1 MPATASRPEAGRPEA
16 SDRYQAGRRVTLIAA
31 GINLF
36 LALIKFAG
44 GIFAHSQALIA
55 DAIDSTADL
64 FSDMAVLYGAR
75 QSARAPDAK
84 HPYGHGRIE
93 TLVSVFLGGVLLATA
108 AGISLHAAQRLLDP
122 EQILPPGPAALAVA
136 VVAIA
141 LKEWIYRYTLRVGRE
156 TRSRMLEANAW
167 HQRTDSISSLVVLT
181 GVGGSL
187 LGMPYLDPVA
197 AIGVSVLIARVGWEL
212 LWQSASELADSALA
226 RERVAA
232 IRRTI
237 RDVEGVHGLHM
248 LRTRRAGPDA
258 LVDVHVQVNPH
269 ISVSEGHRIAEHIR
283 ERLIRDLD
291 EVSDV
296 LVHIDTEDDQSF
308 ERGRTLPLRADLER
322 QIRGTIADV
331 PGAEQVRQ
339 VLLHYDADRI
349 GVELHLPLELA
360 PDAAA
365 ARSLA
370 ERLKTPLYDV
380 PHVVDVAVHFVI

>member
-1 MPATASRPEAGRPEA
+1 MPATSVQSEGTR
-16 SDRYQAGRRVTLIAA
+16 RYQAGRRVTLIAA

-36 LALIKFAG
+36 LAVIKFAG

-75 QSARAPDAK
+75 QGSRAPDSK

-93 TLVSVFLGGVLLATA
+93 TLVSVFPGAVLLATA
-108 AGISLHAAQRLLDP
+108 AGISLRAAQRLLSDEPLLAP
-122 EQILPPGPAALAVA
+122 EPAALMVA
-136 VVAIA
+136 VIAIG

-167 HQRTDSISSLVVLT
+167 HQRTDSISSLVVLL

-212 LWQSASELADSALA
+212 LWQSVAELSDTALS
-226 RERVAA
+226 RERVAVIRKA
-232 IRRTI
+232 IRGI
-237 RDVEGVHGLHM
+237 EGVQDLHL
-248 LRTRRAGPDA
+248 LRTRQAGPDA

-283 ERLIRDLD
+283 ESLIADLD

-308 ERGRTLPLRADLER
+308 ERGRTLPLRADLEA
-322 QIRGTIADV
+322 QIRSTIAGV
-331 PGAEQVRQ
+331 AGADQVRQ
-339 VLLHYDADRI
+339 VILHYDADRI
-349 GVELHLPLELA
+349 GVELHLPLTLA
-360 PDAAA
+360 PDAAVA
-365 ARSLA
+365 SALA
-370 ERLKTPLYDV
+370 EQLRGPLQRL
-380 PHVVDVAVHFVI
+380 PHVASVAVHFVT

>member
-1 MPATASRPEAGRPEA
+1 MPVTASRPEAGPPQL

-36 LALIKFAG
+36 LAVIKFCG

-75 QSARAPDAK
+75 QSSRAPDAT

-108 AGISLHAAQRLLDP
+108 AGISLRAAQRLLDP
-122 EQILPPGPAALAVA
+122 ADILPPGPAALAVA

-167 HQRTDSISSLVVLT
+167 HQRTDSISSLVVLI

-212 LWQSASELADSALA
+212 LWQSVSELSDSALA
-226 RERVAA
+226 RERVAD
-232 IRRTI
+232 IRRAI

-283 ERLIRDLD
+283 ERLIQDLD

-296 LVHIDTEDDQSF
+296 LVHIDTEDDQSY

-322 QIRGTIADV
+322 QIRGTIAGL
-331 PGAEQVRQ
+331 PGAQQVRQ

-349 GVELHLPLELA
+349 GVELHLPLDLA

-365 ARSLA
+365 AKALA

>member
-1 MPATASRPEAGRPEA
+1 MPTASAPADGG
-16 SDRYQAGRRVTLIAA
+16 SRYQAGRRVTLIAA

-36 LALIKFAG
+36 LAVIKFAG
-44 GIFAHSQALIA
+44 GVFAHSQALIA
-55 DAIDSTADL
+55 DAIDSTSDL

-75 QSARAPDAK
+75 QSSRAPDPK
-84 HPYGHGRIE
+84 HPYGHGRVE
-93 TLVSVFLGGVLLATA
+93 TLVSVFLGAVLLATA
-108 AGISLHAAQRLLDP
+108 AGISLRAAQRLLNPSD
-122 EQILPPGPAALAVA
+122 IVPPAPAALAVA
-136 VVAIA
+136 AIAIA

-167 HQRTDSISSLVVLT
+167 HQRTDSISSLVVLL

-212 LWQSASELADSALA
+212 LWQSVSELTDASLS

-232 IRRTI
+232 IRKAI
-237 RDVEGVHGLHM
+237 RGIDGVHDLHL
-248 LRTRRAGPDA
+248 LRTRQAGPHA

-283 ERLIRDLD
+283 ERLIQDLD

-296 LVHIDTEDDQSF
+296 LVHIDTEDDQNF
-308 ERGRTLPLRADLER
+308 ERGRTLPLRADVEAR
-322 QIRGTIADV
+322 IRGELVGLA
-331 PGAEQVRQ
+331 GAEMVQR

-349 GVELHLPLELA
+349 GVELHLPLA
-360 PDAAA
+360 AAHDAAA
-365 ARSLA
+365 ASDLA
-370 ERLKTPLYDV
+370 ARLREATLRV
-380 PHVVDVAVHFVI
+380 PNVADVAVHFVT

>member
-1 MPATASRPEAGRPEA
+1 MPATGAVPEGG
-16 SDRYQAGRRVTLIAA
+16 SRYQAGRRVTLVAA

-36 LALIKFAG
+36 LAIVKFAG

-75 QSARAPDAK
+75 QGSRAPDSK

-93 TLVSVFLGGVLLATA
+93 TLVSVFLGAVLLATA
-108 AGISLHAAQRLLDP
+108 AGISLRAAQRLLSDAPLLAP
-122 EQILPPGPAALAVA
+122 EPAALLVA
-136 VVAIA
+136 VIAIG

-167 HQRTDSISSLVVLT
+167 HQRTDSISSLVVLL

-212 LWQSASELADSALA
+212 LWQSVAELSDTALS
-226 RERVAA
+226 RERVAVIRKA
-232 IRRTI
+232 IRGI
-237 RDVEGVHGLHM
+237 EGVQDLHL
-248 LRTRRAGPDA
+248 LRTRQAGPDA

-283 ERLIRDLD
+283 EKLIADLD

-308 ERGRTLPLRADLER
+308 ERGRTLPLRADVET
-322 QIRGTIADV
+322 QIRSAIAGLT
-331 PGAEQVRQ
+331 GADRLQGV
-339 VLLHYDADRI
+339 VLHYDADRI
-349 GVELHLPLELA
+349 GVELHLPLALA
-360 PDAAA
+360 PDAVTANA
-365 ARSLA
+365 LA
-370 ERLKTPLYDV
+370 EQLRGPLRRL
-380 PHVVDVAVHFVI
+380 PHIADVAVHFVT

>member
-1 MPATASRPEAGRPEA
+1 MPTANAPAEGGS
-16 SDRYQAGRRVTLIAA
+16 RYQAGRRVTLIAA

-36 LALIKFAG
+36 LAVIKFAG
-44 GIFAHSQALIA
+44 GVFAHSQALIA
-55 DAIDSTADL
+55 DAIDSTSDL

-75 QSARAPDAK
+75 QGSRAPDTK
-84 HPYGHGRIE
+84 HPYGHGRVE
-93 TLVSVFLGGVLLATA
+93 TLVSVFLGAVLLATA
-108 AGISLHAAQRLLDP
+108 AGISLRAAQRLLDP
-122 EQILPPGPAALAVA
+122 ADIVPPAPAALAVA
-136 VVAIA
+136 VIAIA

-167 HQRTDSISSLVVLT
+167 HQRTDSISSLVVLL

-212 LWQSASELADSALA
+212 LWQSVSELTDASLS

-232 IRRTI
+232 IRKAI
-237 RDVEGVHGLHM
+237 RGIEGVRDLHL
-248 LRTRRAGPDA
+248 LRTRQAGPDA

-283 ERLIRDLD
+283 ERLIQDLD

-296 LVHIDTEDDQSF
+296 LVHIDTEDDQNF
-308 ERGRTLPLRADLER
+308 ERGRTLPLRADVEAR
-322 QIRGTIADV
+322 IRGELVGLA
-331 PGAEQVRQ
+331 GAQAVQR

-349 GVELHLPLELA
+349 GVELHLPLAAAHDATAANELA
-360 PDAAA
+360 
-365 ARSLA
+365 ARLREA
-370 ERLKTPLYDV
+370 TLRV
-380 PHVVDVAVHFVI
+380 PNVADVAVHFVT

>member
-1 MPATASRPEAGRPEA
+1 MPTANAPADGA
-16 SDRYQAGRRVTLIAA
+16 SRYQAGRRVTLIAA

-36 LALIKFAG
+36 LAVIKFAG
-44 GIFAHSQALIA
+44 GVFGHSQALIA
-55 DAIDSTADL
+55 DAIDSTSDL

-75 QSARAPDAK
+75 QGSRAPDTK
-84 HPYGHGRIE
+84 HPYGHGRVE
-93 TLVSVFLGGVLLATA
+93 TLVSVFLGTVLLATA
-108 AGISLHAAQRLLDP
+108 AGISLRAAQRLLDP
-122 EQILPPGPAALAVA
+122 ADIVPPAPAALAVA
-136 VVAIA
+136 VIAIA

-167 HQRTDSISSLVVLT
+167 HQRTDSISSLVVLL

-212 LWQSASELADSALA
+212 LWQSVSELTDASLS

-232 IRRTI
+232 IRKAI
-237 RDVEGVHGLHM
+237 RGIEGVQDLHL
-248 LRTRRAGPDA
+248 LRTRQAGPDA

-283 ERLIRDLD
+283 ERLIQDLD

-296 LVHIDTEDDQSF
+296 LVHIDTEDDQNF
-308 ERGRTLPLRADLER
+308 ERGRTLPLRADVEAR
-322 QIRGTIADV
+322 IRGELVGLA
-331 PGAEQVRQ
+331 GAQTVQR

-349 GVELHLPLELA
+349 GVELHLPLAAAL
-360 PDAAA
+360 DAAGASDLA
-365 ARSLA
+365 ARLRDA
-370 ERLKTPLYDV
+370 VLRV
-380 PHVVDVAVHFVI
+380 PNVADVAVHFVT

>member
-1 MPATASRPEAGRPEA
+1 MPATSAQPEGG
-16 SDRYQAGRRVTLIAA
+16 SRYQAGRRVTLIAA

-36 LALIKFAG
+36 LAVIKFAG

-55 DAIDSTADL
+55 DGIDSTADL

-75 QSARAPDAK
+75 QGSRAPDSK

-93 TLVSVFLGGVLLATA
+93 TLVSVFLGVVLLATA
-108 AGISLHAAQRLLDP
+108 AGISLRAAQRLLSDEPLLSP
-122 EQILPPGPAALAVA
+122 EPAALLVA
-136 VVAIA
+136 VIAIG

-167 HQRTDSISSLVVLT
+167 HQRTDSISSLVVLL

-212 LWQSASELADSALA
+212 LWQSVAELSDTALS
-226 RERVAA
+226 RERVAVIRKA
-232 IRRTI
+232 IRGI
-237 RDVEGVHGLHM
+237 EGVQDLHL
-248 LRTRRAGPDA
+248 LRTRQAGPDA

-283 ERLIRDLD
+283 ERLIADLD

-308 ERGRTLPLRADLER
+308 ERGRTLPLRADVEA
-322 QIRGTIADV
+322 QIRSTIAGLA
-331 PGAEQVRQ
+331 GADRLQGVM
-339 VLLHYDADRI
+339 LHYDADRI
-349 GVELHLPLELA
+349 GVELHLPLALA
-360 PDAAA
+360 PDAATA
-365 ARSLA
+365 SALA
-370 ERLKTPLYDV
+370 EQLRGPLRRL
-380 PHVVDVAVHFVI
+380 PHIADVAVHFVT

>member
-1 MPATASRPEAGRPEA
+1 MPVTASRPEAGPSQL

-36 LALIKFAG
+36 LAVIKFCG

-75 QSARAPDAK
+75 QSSRAPDAT

-108 AGISLHAAQRLLDP
+108 AGISLRAAQRLLDP
-122 EQILPPGPAALAVA
+122 ADILPPGPAALAVA

-167 HQRTDSISSLVVLT
+167 HQRTDSISSLVVLI

-212 LWQSASELADSALA
+212 LWQSVSELSDSALA
-226 RERVAA
+226 RERVAD
-232 IRRTI
+232 IRRAI

-283 ERLIRDLD
+283 ERLIQDLD

-296 LVHIDTEDDQSF
+296 LVHIDTEDDQSY
-308 ERGRTLPLRADLER
+308 ERGRTLPLRA
-322 QIRGTIADV
+322 
-331 PGAEQVRQ
+331 
-339 VLLHYDADRI
+339 
-349 GVELHLPLELA
+349 
-360 PDAAA
+360 
-365 ARSLA
+365 RS
-370 ERLKTPLYDV
+370 
-380 PHVVDVAVHFVI
+380 

>member
-1 MPATASRPEAGRPEA
+1 MPTTSAVPEGG
-16 SDRYQAGRRVTLIAA
+16 SRYQAGRRVTLIAA

-36 LALIKFAG
+36 LAIIKFAG
-44 GIFAHSQALIA
+44 GILGHSQALIA

-75 QSARAPDAK
+75 QGSRAPDSK
-84 HPYGHGRIE
+84 HPYGHGRVE
-93 TLVSVFLGGVLLATA
+93 TLVSVFLGAVLLATA
-108 AGISLHAAQRLLDP
+108 AGISLSAAQRLLSPDD
-122 EQILPPGPAALAVA
+122 ILTPSPAALAVA
-136 VVAIA
+136 VIAIG

-167 HQRTDSISSLVVLT
+167 HQRTDSISSLVVLL

-212 LWQSASELADSALA
+212 LWQSISELADSALS
-226 RERVAA
+226 RERVAVIRKA
-232 IRRTI
+232 IRGI
-237 RDVEGVHGLHM
+237 EGVQDLHL
-248 LRTRRAGPDA
+248 LRTRQAGPDA

-283 ERLIRDLD
+283 ERLIADLD

-308 ERGRTLPLRADLER
+308 ERGRTLPLRADVEA
-322 QIRGTIADV
+322 QIRGTIAGL
-331 PGAEQVRQ
+331 PGADQVQQ
-339 VLLHYDADRI
+339 VMLHYDADRI
-349 GVELHLPLELA
+349 GVELHLPLALA
-360 PDAAA
+360 TDDATGRA
-365 ARSLA
+365 LA
-370 ERLKTPLYDV
+370 EQLRSPVARLA
-380 PHVVDVAVHFVI
+380 HVADVAVHFVT

>member
-1 MPATASRPEAGRPEA
+1 MPATNARPEGGN
-16 SDRYQAGRRVTLIAA
+16 RYQAGRRVTLIAA

-44 GIFAHSQALIA
+44 GIFGHSQALIA

-75 QSARAPDAK
+75 QGARAPDSK
-84 HPYGHGRIE
+84 HPYGHGRVE
-93 TLVSVFLGGVLLATA
+93 TLVSVFLGAVLLATA
-108 AGISLHAAQRLLDP
+108 AGISLRAAQRLLSGDP
-122 EQILPPGPAALAVA
+122 LVAPAPAALLVA
-136 VVAIA
+136 VIAIG

-167 HQRTDSISSLVVLT
+167 HQRTDSISSLVVLL

-212 LWQSASELADSALA
+212 LWQSVAELSDTALS
-226 RERVAA
+226 RERVAVIRKA
-232 IRRTI
+232 IRSI
-237 RDVEGVHGLHM
+237 EGVHDLHL
-248 LRTRRAGPDA
+248 LRTRQAGPDA

-283 ERLIRDLD
+283 ERLITDLD

-308 ERGRTLPLRADLER
+308 ERGRTLPLRADVEA
-322 QIRGTIADV
+322 QIRSTIAGV
-331 PGAEQVRQ
+331 AGADQMQQ
-339 VLLHYDADRI
+339 VLLHYDADHI
-349 GVELHLPLELA
+349 GVELHLPLALI

-365 ARSLA
+365 ARALA
-370 ERLKTPLYDV
+370 EQLREPIRRL
-380 PHVVDVAVHFVI
+380 PHVATVAVHFVA

>member
-1 MPATASRPEAGRPEA
+1 MPATSAQPEGG
-16 SDRYQAGRRVTLIAA
+16 SRYQAGRRVTLIAA

-36 LALIKFAG
+36 LAVIKFAG

-55 DAIDSTADL
+55 DGIDSTADL

-75 QSARAPDAK
+75 QGSRAPDSK

-93 TLVSVFLGGVLLATA
+93 TLVSVFLGVVLLATA
-108 AGISLHAAQRLLDP
+108 AGISLRAAQRLLSDEPLLSP
-122 EQILPPGPAALAVA
+122 EPAALLVA
-136 VVAIA
+136 VIAIG

-167 HQRTDSISSLVVLT
+167 HQRTDSISSLVVLL

-212 LWQSASELADSALA
+212 LWQSVAELSDTSLS
-226 RERVAA
+226 RERVAVIRKA
-232 IRRTI
+232 IRGI
-237 RDVEGVHGLHM
+237 EGVQDLHL
-248 LRTRRAGPDA
+248 LRTRQAGPDA

-283 ERLIRDLD
+283 ERLIADLD

-308 ERGRTLPLRADLER
+308 ERGRTLPLRADVEA
-322 QIRGTIADV
+322 QIRSTIAGLA
-331 PGAEQVRQ
+331 GADRLQGVM
-339 VLLHYDADRI
+339 LHYDADRI
-349 GVELHLPLELA
+349 GVELHLPLALA
-360 PDAAA
+360 PDAATA
-365 ARSLA
+365 SALA
-370 ERLKTPLYDV
+370 EQLRGPLRRL
-380 PHVVDVAVHFVI
+380 PHIADVAVHFVT

>member
-1 MPATASRPEAGRPEA
+1 MPATSAQPEGG
-16 SDRYQAGRRVTLIAA
+16 SRYQAGRRVTLIAA

-36 LALIKFAG
+36 LAIIKFAG

-75 QSARAPDAK
+75 QGSRAPDSK

-93 TLVSVFLGGVLLATA
+93 TLVSVFLGAVLLATA
-108 AGISLHAAQRLLDP
+108 AGISLRAAQRLLSDEPLLSP
-122 EQILPPGPAALAVA
+122 EPAALMVA
-136 VVAIA
+136 VIAIG

-167 HQRTDSISSLVVLT
+167 HQRTDSISSLVVLL

-212 LWQSASELADSALA
+212 LWQSVAELSDTALS
-226 RERVAA
+226 RERVAVIRKA
-232 IRRTI
+232 IRGI
-237 RDVEGVHGLHM
+237 EGVQDLHL
-248 LRTRRAGPDA
+248 LRTRQAGPDA

-283 ERLIRDLD
+283 ERLIADLD

-308 ERGRTLPLRADLER
+308 ERGRTLPLRADVEA
-322 QIRGTIADV
+322 QIRSTIAGLV
-331 PGAEQVRQ
+331 GADRLQGVM
-339 VLLHYDADRI
+339 LHYDADRI
-349 GVELHLPLELA
+349 GVELHLPLALA
-360 PDAAA
+360 PDAATA
-365 ARSLA
+365 SALA
-370 ERLKTPLYDV
+370 EQLRGPLRRL
-380 PHVVDVAVHFVI
+380 PHIADVAVHFVT

>member
-1 MPATASRPEAGRPEA
+1 MPATGAVPEGG
-16 SDRYQAGRRVTLIAA
+16 SRYQAGRRVTLIAA

-36 LALIKFAG
+36 LAIVKFAG

-75 QSARAPDAK
+75 QGSRAPDSK

-93 TLVSVFLGGVLLATA
+93 TLVSVFLGAVLLATA
-108 AGISLHAAQRLLDP
+108 AGISLRAAQRLLSDEPLLAP
-122 EQILPPGPAALAVA
+122 EPAALLVA
-136 VVAIA
+136 VIAIG

-167 HQRTDSISSLVVLT
+167 HQRTDSISSLVVLL

-212 LWQSASELADSALA
+212 LWQSVAELSDTALS
-226 RERVAA
+226 RERVAVIRKA
-232 IRRTI
+232 IRGI
-237 RDVEGVHGLHM
+237 EGVQDLHL
-248 LRTRRAGPDA
+248 LRTRQAGPDA

-283 ERLIRDLD
+283 EKLIADLD

-308 ERGRTLPLRADLER
+308 ERGRTLPLRADVEA
-322 QIRGTIADV
+322 QIRSTLAGV
-331 PGAEQVRQ
+331 PGADQVQR
-339 VLLHYDADRI
+339 VMLHYDADRI
-349 GVELHLPLELA
+349 GVELHLPL
-360 PDAAA
+360 AAA
-365 ARSLA
+365 SDATSARALA
-370 ERLKTPLYDV
+370 EQLRAPVRRLQHVADV
-380 PHVVDVAVHFVI
+380 EVHFLS

>member
-1 MPATASRPEAGRPEA
+1 MPTANAPAEGGS
-16 SDRYQAGRRVTLIAA
+16 RYQAGRRVTLIAA

-36 LALIKFAG
+36 LAVIKFAG
-44 GIFAHSQALIA
+44 GVFAHSQALIA
-55 DAIDSTADL
+55 DAIDSTSDL

-75 QSARAPDAK
+75 QGSRAPDTK
-84 HPYGHGRIE
+84 HPYGHGRVE
-93 TLVSVFLGGVLLATA
+93 TLVSVFLGAVLLATA
-108 AGISLHAAQRLLDP
+108 AGISLRAAQRLLDP
-122 EQILPPGPAALAVA
+122 APILPPAPAALAVA
-136 VVAIA
+136 VIAIA

-167 HQRTDSISSLVVLT
+167 HQRTDSISSLVVLL

-212 LWQSASELADSALA
+212 LWQSVSELTDASLS

-232 IRRTI
+232 IRKAI
-237 RDVEGVHGLHM
+237 RGIEGVRDLHL
-248 LRTRRAGPDA
+248 LRTRQAGPDA

-283 ERLIRDLD
+283 ERLIHDLD

-296 LVHIDTEDDQSF
+296 LVHIDTEDDQNF
-308 ERGRTLPLRADLER
+308 ERGRTLPLRADVEAR
-322 QIRGTIADV
+322 IRGELVGLA
-331 PGAEQVRQ
+331 GAQAVQR

-349 GVELHLPLELA
+349 GVELHLPLAAAHDATAANELA
-360 PDAAA
+360 
-365 ARSLA
+365 ARLREA
-370 ERLKTPLYDV
+370 TLRV
-380 PHVVDVAVHFVI
+380 PNVADVAVHFVS

>member
-1 MPATASRPEAGRPEA
+1 MPTANAPAEGGS
-16 SDRYQAGRRVTLIAA
+16 RYQAGRRVTLIAA

-36 LALIKFAG
+36 LAVIKFAG
-44 GIFAHSQALIA
+44 GVFAHSQALIA
-55 DAIDSTADL
+55 DAIDSTSDL

-75 QSARAPDAK
+75 QGSRAPDTK
-84 HPYGHGRIE
+84 HPYGHGRVE
-93 TLVSVFLGGVLLATA
+93 TLVSVFLGAVLLATA
-108 AGISLHAAQRLLDP
+108 AGISLRAAQRLLDP
-122 EQILPPGPAALAVA
+122 APILPPAPAALAVA
-136 VVAIA
+136 VIAIA

-167 HQRTDSISSLVVLT
+167 HQRTDSISSLVVLL

-212 LWQSASELADSALA
+212 LWQSVSELTDASLS

-232 IRRTI
+232 IRKAI
-237 RDVEGVHGLHM
+237 RGIEGVRDLHL
-248 LRTRRAGPDA
+248 LRTRQAGPDA

-283 ERLIRDLD
+283 ERLIQDLG

-296 LVHIDTEDDQSF
+296 LVHIDTEDDQNF
-308 ERGRTLPLRADLER
+308 ERGRTLPLRADVEAR
-322 QIRGTIADV
+322 IRGELVGLA
-331 PGAEQVRQ
+331 GAQAVQR

-349 GVELHLPLELA
+349 GVELHLPLAAAHDATAANELA
-360 PDAAA
+360 
-365 ARSLA
+365 ARLREA
-370 ERLKTPLYDV
+370 TLRV
-380 PHVVDVAVHFVI
+380 PNVADVAVHFVT

>member
-1 MPATASRPEAGRPEA
+1 MPTANA
-16 SDRYQAGRRVTLIAA
+16 SAEGASRYQAGRRVTLIAA

-36 LALIKFAG
+36 LAILKFAG
-44 GIFAHSQALIA
+44 GVFAHSQALIA

-75 QSARAPDAK
+75 QGSRAPDPK
-84 HPYGHGRIE
+84 HPYGHGRVE
-93 TLVSVFLGGVLLATA
+93 TLVSVFLGAVLLATA
-108 AGISLHAAQRLLDP
+108 AGISLSAAQRLLDP
-122 EQILPPGPAALAVA
+122 ADIATPAPAALAVA
-136 VVAIA
+136 VIAIA
-141 LKEWIYRYTLRVGRE
+141 LKEWIYRYTLRVGRQ

-167 HQRTDSISSLVVLT
+167 HQRTDSISSLVVLL

-212 LWQSASELADSALA
+212 LWQSVSELTDASLS

-232 IRRTI
+232 IRQAI
-237 RDVEGVHGLHM
+237 RGIEGVRDLHL
-248 LRTRRAGPDA
+248 LRTRQAGPDA

-283 ERLIRDLD
+283 ERLIQDLD

-296 LVHIDTEDDQSF
+296 LVHIDTEDDQNF
-308 ERGRTLPLRADLER
+308 ERGRTLPLRADVEAR
-322 QIRGTIADV
+322 IRGELAGLA
-331 PGAEQVRQ
+331 GAETVQR

-349 GVELHLPLELA
+349 GVELHLPL
-360 PDAAA
+360 AA
-365 ARSLA
+365 ARDA
-370 ERLKTPLYDV
+370 ERAGELAARLREAALRAPNV
-380 PHVVDVAVHFVI
+380 ADVAVHFVT

>member
-1 MPATASRPEAGRPEA
+1 MPATGAVPEGG
-16 SDRYQAGRRVTLIAA
+16 SRYQAGRRVTLVAA

-36 LALIKFAG
+36 LAIVKFAG

-75 QSARAPDAK
+75 QGSRAPDSK

-93 TLVSVFLGGVLLATA
+93 TLVSVFLGAVLLATA
-108 AGISLHAAQRLLDP
+108 AGISLRAAQRLLSDAPLLAP
-122 EQILPPGPAALAVA
+122 EPAALLVA
-136 VVAIA
+136 VIAIG

-167 HQRTDSISSLVVLT
+167 HQRTDSISSLVVLL

-212 LWQSASELADSALA
+212 LWQSVAELSDTALS
-226 RERVAA
+226 RERVAVIRKA
-232 IRRTI
+232 IRGI
-237 RDVEGVHGLHM
+237 EGVQDLHL
-248 LRTRRAGPDA
+248 LRTRQAGPDA

-283 ERLIRDLD
+283 EKLIADLD

-308 ERGRTLPLRADLER
+308 ERGRTLPLRADVEA
-322 QIRGTIADV
+322 QIRSAIAGLT
-331 PGAEQVRQ
+331 GADRLQGV
-339 VLLHYDADRI
+339 VLHYDADRI
-349 GVELHLPLELA
+349 GVELHLPLALA
-360 PDAAA
+360 PDAATA
-365 ARSLA
+365 NALA
-370 ERLKTPLYDV
+370 EQLRGPLRRL
-380 PHVVDVAVHFVI
+380 PHIADVAVHFVT

>member
-1 MPATASRPEAGRPEA
+1 MAANGAQTDGAR
-16 SDRYQAGRRVTLIAA
+16 RYQAGRRVTLIAA

-36 LALIKFAG
+36 LAILKFAG
-44 GIFAHSQALIA
+44 GVFGHSQALIA
-55 DAIDSTADL
+55 DAIDSTSDL

-75 QSARAPDAK
+75 QSNRAPDPK

-93 TLVSVFLGGVLLATA
+93 TLVSVFLGAVLLATA
-108 AGISLHAAQRLLDP
+108 AGISLRAAQRLLDP
-122 EQILPPGPAALAVA
+122 TSIVPPAPAALAVA
-136 VVAIA
+136 VIAIA

-167 HQRTDSISSLVVLT
+167 HQRTDSISSLVVLV
-181 GVGGSL
+181 GVAGGL
-187 LGMPYLDPVA
+187 LGFPYLDPVA

-212 LWQSASELADSALA
+212 LWQSVSELTDAALS

-232 IRRTI
+232 IRQTI
-237 RDVEGVHGLHM
+237 RSVEGVQGLHL

-258 LVDVHVQVNPH
+258 LVDVHVQVSPH

-283 ERLIRDLD
+283 ERLIAELD

-308 ERGRTLPLRADLER
+308 ERGRTLPLRADVEA
-322 QIRGTIADV
+322 QIRAALAGMA
-331 PGAEQVRQ
+331 GAEQLQ
-339 VLLHYDADRI
+339 QILLHYEADRI
-349 GVELHLPLELA
+349 GVELHLPLAAA

-365 ARSLA
+365 GQALA
-370 ERLKTPLYDV
+370 ERLRQAVLQV
-380 PHVVDVAVHFVI
+380 PHVASVAVHFIA

>member
-1 MPATASRPEAGRPEA
+1 MPATGAVPEGG
-16 SDRYQAGRRVTLIAA
+16 SRYQAGRRVTLIAA

-36 LALIKFAG
+36 LAIVKFAG

-75 QSARAPDAK
+75 QGSRAPDSK

-93 TLVSVFLGGVLLATA
+93 TLVSVFLGAVLLATA
-108 AGISLHAAQRLLDP
+108 AGISLRAAQRLLSDAPLLAP
-122 EQILPPGPAALAVA
+122 EPAALLVA
-136 VVAIA
+136 VIAIG

-167 HQRTDSISSLVVLT
+167 HQRTDSISSLVVLL

-212 LWQSASELADSALA
+212 LWQSVAELSDTALS
-226 RERVAA
+226 RERVAVIRKA
-232 IRRTI
+232 IRGI
-237 RDVEGVHGLHM
+237 EGVQDLHL
-248 LRTRRAGPDA
+248 LRTRQAGPDA

-283 ERLIRDLD
+283 EKLIADLD

-308 ERGRTLPLRADLER
+308 ERGRTLPLRADVEA
-322 QIRGTIADV
+322 QIRSAIAGLT
-331 PGAEQVRQ
+331 GADRLQGV
-339 VLLHYDADRI
+339 VLHYDADRI
-349 GVELHLPLELA
+349 GVELHLPLALA
-360 PDAAA
+360 PDAATA
-365 ARSLA
+365 NALA
-370 ERLKTPLYDV
+370 EQLRGPLRRL
-380 PHVVDVAVHFVI
+380 PHIADVAVHFVT

>member
-1 MPATASRPEAGRPEA
+1 MPATGAVPEGG
-16 SDRYQAGRRVTLIAA
+16 SRYQAGRRVTLVAA

-36 LALIKFAG
+36 LAIVKFAG

-75 QSARAPDAK
+75 QGSRAPDSK

-93 TLVSVFLGGVLLATA
+93 TLVSVFLGAVLLATA
-108 AGISLHAAQRLLDP
+108 AGISLRAAQRLLSDAPLLAP
-122 EQILPPGPAALAVA
+122 EPATLLVA
-136 VVAIA
+136 VIAIG

-167 HQRTDSISSLVVLT
+167 HQRTDSISSLVVLL

-212 LWQSASELADSALA
+212 LWQSVAELSDTALS
-226 RERVAA
+226 RERVAVIRKA
-232 IRRTI
+232 IRGI
-237 RDVEGVHGLHM
+237 EGVQDLHL
-248 LRTRRAGPDA
+248 LRTRQAGPDA

-283 ERLIRDLD
+283 EKLIADLD

-308 ERGRTLPLRADLER
+308 ERGRTLPLRADVEA
-322 QIRGTIADV
+322 QIRSAIAGLT
-331 PGAEQVRQ
+331 GADRLQGV
-339 VLLHYDADRI
+339 VLHYDADRI
-349 GVELHLPLELA
+349 GVELHLPLALA
-360 PDAAA
+360 PDAVTANA
-365 ARSLA
+365 LA
-370 ERLKTPLYDV
+370 EQLRGPLRRL
-380 PHVVDVAVHFVI
+380 PHIADVAVHFVT

>member
-1 MPATASRPEAGRPEA
+1 MPATSAVPEGG
-16 SDRYQAGRRVTLIAA
+16 SRYQAGRRVTLIAA

-36 LALIKFAG
+36 LAIIKFAG
-44 GIFAHSQALIA
+44 GILGHSQALIA

-75 QSARAPDAK
+75 QGSRAPDSK
-84 HPYGHGRIE
+84 HPYGHGRVE
-93 TLVSVFLGGVLLATA
+93 TLVSVFLGAVLLATA
-108 AGISLHAAQRLLDP
+108 AGISLSAAQRLLSPDD
-122 EQILPPGPAALAVA
+122 ILAPSPAALGVA
-136 VVAIA
+136 VVAIG

-167 HQRTDSISSLVVLT
+167 HQRTDSISSLVVLL

-212 LWQSASELADSALA
+212 LWQSISELADSALS
-226 RERVAA
+226 RERVAVIRKA
-232 IRRTI
+232 IRGI
-237 RDVEGVHGLHM
+237 EGVQDLHL
-248 LRTRRAGPDA
+248 LRTRQAGPDA

-283 ERLIRDLD
+283 ERLIADLD

-308 ERGRTLPLRADLER
+308 ERGRTLPLRVDMEA
-322 QIRGTIADV
+322 QIRGTIAGL
-331 PGAEQVRQ
+331 PGADQLQQVM
-339 VLLHYDADRI
+339 LHYDADRI
-349 GVELHLPLELA
+349 GVELHLPLALA
-360 PDAAA
+360 PDAATA
-365 ARSLA
+365 SALA
-370 ERLKTPLYDV
+370 EQLRAPVRRL
-380 PHVVDVAVHFVI
+380 PHVADVAVHLVT

>member
-1 MPATASRPEAGRPEA
+1 MPATSAQPEGG
-16 SDRYQAGRRVTLIAA
+16 SRYQAGRRVTLIAA

-36 LALIKFAG
+36 LAIIKFAG

-75 QSARAPDAK
+75 QGSRAPDSK

-93 TLVSVFLGGVLLATA
+93 TLVSVFLGAVLLATA
-108 AGISLHAAQRLLDP
+108 AGISLRAAQRLLSDEPLLSP
-122 EQILPPGPAALAVA
+122 EPAALMVA
-136 VVAIA
+136 VIAIG

-167 HQRTDSISSLVVLT
+167 HQRTDSISSLVVLL

-212 LWQSASELADSALA
+212 LWQSVAELSDTALS
-226 RERVAA
+226 RERVAVIRKA
-232 IRRTI
+232 IRGI
-237 RDVEGVHGLHM
+237 EGVQDLHL
-248 LRTRRAGPDA
+248 LRTRQAGPDA

-283 ERLIRDLD
+283 ERLIADLD
-291 EVSDV
+291 EVSNV

-308 ERGRTLPLRADLER
+308 ERGRTLPLRADVEA
-322 QIRGTIADV
+322 QIRSTIAGLV
-331 PGAEQVRQ
+331 GADRLQGVM
-339 VLLHYDADRI
+339 LHYDADRI
-349 GVELHLPLELA
+349 GVELHLPLALA
-360 PDAAA
+360 PDAATA
-365 ARSLA
+365 SALA
-370 ERLKTPLYDV
+370 EQLRGPLRRL
-380 PHVVDVAVHFVI
+380 PHIADVAVDFVT

>member
-1 MPATASRPEAGRPEA
+1 MPTANAPAEGGS
-16 SDRYQAGRRVTLIAA
+16 RYQAGRRVTLIAA

-36 LALIKFAG
+36 LAVIKFAG
-44 GIFAHSQALIA
+44 GVFAHSQALIA
-55 DAIDSTADL
+55 DAIDSTSDL

-75 QSARAPDAK
+75 QGSRAPDTK
-84 HPYGHGRIE
+84 HPYGHGRVE
-93 TLVSVFLGGVLLATA
+93 TLVSVFLGTVLLATA
-108 AGISLHAAQRLLDP
+108 AGISLRAAQRLLGDAPLSAP
-122 EQILPPGPAALAVA
+122 EPAALAVA
-136 VVAIA
+136 VIAIA

-167 HQRTDSISSLVVLT
+167 HQRTDSISSLVVLL

-212 LWQSASELADSALA
+212 LWQSVSELTDASLS

-232 IRRTI
+232 IRKAI
-237 RDVEGVHGLHM
+237 RGIEGVRDLHL
-248 LRTRRAGPDA
+248 LRTRQAGPDA

-283 ERLIRDLD
+283 ERLIQDLD

-296 LVHIDTEDDQSF
+296 LVHIDTEDDQNF
-308 ERGRTLPLRADLER
+308 ERGRTLPLRADVEAR
-322 QIRGTIADV
+322 IRGELVGLA
-331 PGAEQVRQ
+331 GAQAVQR

-349 GVELHLPLELA
+349 GVELHLPLAAAHDATAANELA
-360 PDAAA
+360 
-365 ARSLA
+365 ARLREA
-370 ERLKTPLYDV
+370 TLRV
-380 PHVVDVAVHFVI
+380 PNVADVAVHFVT

>member
-1 MPATASRPEAGRPEA
+1 MPADNPPLDAAR
-16 SDRYQAGRRVTLIAA
+16 RYAAGRRVTLTAA

-36 LALIKFAG
+36 LAVLKFTG
-44 GIFAHSQALIA
+44 GVFAHSQALIA

-75 QSARAPDAK
+75 QGSRAPDPK
-84 HPYGHGRIE
+84 HPYGHGRVE
-93 TLVSVFLGGVLLATA
+93 TLVSVFLGAVLLATA
-108 AGISLHAAQRLLDP
+108 AGISLSAAQRLLDP
-122 EQILPPGPAALAVA
+122 ADIVPPGPAALAVA
-136 VVAIA
+136 VTAIA

-167 HQRTDSISSLVVLT
+167 HQRTDSISSLVVLL

-197 AIGVSVLIARVGWEL
+197 AIGVSVLIARIGWEL
-212 LWQSASELADSALA
+212 LWQSVTELTDAALS
-226 RERVAA
+226 RDRVAA
-232 IRRTI
+232 IRQAI
-237 RDVEGVHGLHM
+237 RGIEGVQDLHL

-258 LVDVHVQVNPH
+258 LVDVHVQVNPL

-296 LVHIDTEDDQSF
+296 LVHIDTEDDQNF
-308 ERGRTLPLRADLER
+308 ERGRTLPLRADVEA
-322 QIRGTIADV
+322 QIRAALVDV
-331 PGAEQVRQ
+331 AGAERLQSVM
-339 VLLHYDADRI
+339 LHYDADRI
-349 GVELHLPLELA
+349 GVELHLPLAAE

-365 ARSLA
+365 AQALA
-370 ERLKTPLYDV
+370 ARLREAVLRV
-380 PHVVDVAVHFVI
+380 QHVASVAVHFVS

>member
-1 MPATASRPEAGRPEA
+1 MPTVNAPAEGGS
-16 SDRYQAGRRVTLIAA
+16 RYQAGRRVTLIAA

-36 LALIKFAG
+36 LAVIKFAG
-44 GIFAHSQALIA
+44 GVFAHSQALIA
-55 DAIDSTADL
+55 DAIDSTSDL

-75 QSARAPDAK
+75 QGSRAPDTK
-84 HPYGHGRIE
+84 HPYGHGRVE
-93 TLVSVFLGGVLLATA
+93 TLVSVFLGAVLLATA
-108 AGISLHAAQRLLDP
+108 AGISLRAAQRLLDP
-122 EQILPPGPAALAVA
+122 ADIVPPAPAALAVA
-136 VVAIA
+136 VIAIA

-167 HQRTDSISSLVVLT
+167 HQRTDSISSLVVLL

-212 LWQSASELADSALA
+212 LWQSVSELTDASLS

-232 IRRTI
+232 IRKAI
-237 RDVEGVHGLHM
+237 RGIEGVRDLHL
-248 LRTRRAGPDA
+248 LRTRQAGPDA

-283 ERLIRDLD
+283 ERLIQDLD

-296 LVHIDTEDDQSF
+296 LVHIDTEDDQNF
-308 ERGRTLPLRADLER
+308 ERGRTLPLRADVEAR
-322 QIRGTIADV
+322 IRGELVGLA
-331 PGAEQVRQ
+331 GAQAVQR

-349 GVELHLPLELA
+349 GVELHLPLAAAHDATAANELA
-360 PDAAA
+360 
-365 ARSLA
+365 ARLREA
-370 ERLKTPLYDV
+370 TLRV
-380 PHVVDVAVHFVI
+380 PNVADVAVHFVT

>member
-1 MPATASRPEAGRPEA
+1 MPTANAPAEGGS
-16 SDRYQAGRRVTLIAA
+16 RYQAGRRVTLIAA

-36 LALIKFAG
+36 LAVIKFAG
-44 GIFAHSQALIA
+44 GVFAHSQALIA
-55 DAIDSTADL
+55 DAIDSTSDL

-75 QSARAPDAK
+75 QGSRAPDTK
-84 HPYGHGRIE
+84 HPYGHGRVE
-93 TLVSVFLGGVLLATA
+93 TLVSVFLGTVLLATA
-108 AGISLHAAQRLLDP
+108 AGISLRAAQRLLDP
-122 EQILPPGPAALAVA
+122 APILPPAPAALAVA
-136 VVAIA
+136 VIAIA

-167 HQRTDSISSLVVLT
+167 HQRTDSISSLVVLL

-212 LWQSASELADSALA
+212 LWQSVSELTDASLS

-232 IRRTI
+232 IRKAI
-237 RDVEGVHGLHM
+237 RGIEGVRDLHL
-248 LRTRRAGPDA
+248 LRTRQAGPDA

-283 ERLIRDLD
+283 ERLIHDLD

-296 LVHIDTEDDQSF
+296 LVHIDTEDDQNF
-308 ERGRTLPLRADLER
+308 ERGRTLPLRADVEAR
-322 QIRGTIADV
+322 IRGELVGLA
-331 PGAEQVRQ
+331 GAQAVQR

-349 GVELHLPLELA
+349 GVELHLPLA
-360 PDAAA
+360 AAQDAADANSLA
-365 ARSLA
+365 ARLREA
-370 ERLKTPLYDV
+370 TLRV
-380 PHVVDVAVHFVI
+380 PNVADVAVHFVT

>member
-1 MPATASRPEAGRPEA
+1 M
-16 SDRYQAGRRVTLIAA
+16 
-31 GINLF
+31 
-36 LALIKFAG
+36 
-44 GIFAHSQALIA
+44 
-55 DAIDSTADL
+55 
-64 FSDMAVLYGAR
+64 
-75 QSARAPDAK
+75 
-84 HPYGHGRIE
+84 
-93 TLVSVFLGGVLLATA
+93 SVFLGGVLLATA